1 LKQLFLILLLGFC
14 VYKGWQDFGP
24 KPALA
29 PLYDA
34 PYVAVYGRDS
44 CGHTQRLLRELRREG
59 LAAHYF
65 NVDDAE
71 VAGRLHARMESQGIS
86 TQRYDLPVVDV
97 NAKFSIRPPLA
108 GVRADLQATN

>member
-1 LKQLFLILLLGFC
+1 MKNLMLILLLGFC
-14 VYKGWQDFGP
+14 VYQGWQDFGP
-24 KPALA
+24 RPALV

-59 LAAHYF
+59 LAPHYF

-71 VAGRLHARMESQGIS
+71 VADSLHERMESQGMS
-86 TQRYDLPVVDV
+86 TKRYDLPVVDV

>member
-1 LKQLFLILLLGFC
+1 MKQLFLILLLGFC

-59 LAAHYF
+59 LVAHYF

-86 TQRYDLPVVDV
+86 TQRYDFPVVDV